1 MQPNKLADWAMDM
14 MASIRAWDLSS
25 EVVGKRKFTYLI
37 GGEAFDYLSLLERLA
52 GDPKTNLKK
61 SNLEELLFYGHLP
74 SHGMKDEIKNHL
86 GWKKYRAYLNYWYGV
101 VIEQCL
107 QYVVEIEVAKEFRAK
122 GISEPNDL
130 GNIVFHRLYGEE
142 SAVLFRKFCCDTK
155 RTYKES
161 LTVAELEEY
170 TYWLSKY
177 RFEESDQSRFASDT
191 LKGLSYFES
200 LNDRMRSTGSGCV
213 QKESYSHRP

>member
-1 MQPNKLADWAMDM
+1 M
-14 MASIRAWDLSS
+14 
-25 EVVGKRKFTYLI
+25 
-37 GGEAFDYLSLLERLA
+37 
-52 GDPKTNLKK
+52 
-61 SNLEELLFYGHLP
+61 
-74 SHGMKDEIKNHL
+74 
-86 GWKKYRAYLNYWYGV
+86 
-101 VIEQCL
+101 IEQCL
-107 QYVVEIEVAKEFRAK
+107 QYVVEIEVSKEFRAK

-142 SAVLFRKFCCDTK
+142 SAVLFRKFCRDTK

-177 RFEESDQSRFASDT
+177 RFDT

>member
-1 MQPNKLADWAMDM
+1 MQSNKLADWAIDM
-14 MASIRAWDLSS
+14 MASMRTWDVSS

-52 GDPKTNLKK
+52 VDAKINLKK
-61 SNLEELLFYGHLP
+61 TNLEELLFYGHLP
-74 SHGMKDEIKNHL
+74 SHSMKDEIKNHL

-122 GISEPNDL
+122 GMIEPHDL
-130 GNIVFHRLYGEE
+130 GDIVFHRLYGEE
-142 SAVLFRKFCCDTK
+142 SVLLFRKFCRDTK
-155 RTYKES
+155 RAYKES
-161 LTVAELEEY
+161 LSVAELEEY

-200 LNDRMRSTGSGCV
+200 LNSRTRSTGSRHL
-213 QKESYSHRP
+213 Q